1 MIHQCQLHLD
11 YLALNEV
18 MLVDL
23 DNIGDATIVNM
34 LTLEDLEVVV
44 IIDVAYYWIINHYMG
59 ACNDW

>member
-18 MLVDL
+18 MLIDL

-44 IIDVAYYWIINHYMG
+44 IIDVAHYWIINHCMG
-59 ACNDW
+59 VCND